1 MARKLPQDVRVE
13 QILSAARSCFLQDG
27 YYQTRVDDIALRAGL
42 SKGGVY
48 FHFRSKREIFLA
60 LVEHDYEQSM
70 GALREIVAS
79 PDDVP
84 RKLRALARHYF
95 QLFATNTDHARFMVL
110 LGDMAL
116 RDLET
121 RSLLQCLHRN
131 YINELT
137 SLLRQGLSEG
147 EMREE
152 LDVTAAAE
160 LLKSTIDG
168 VEMAFALGIPVRIDR
183 LLRTGLEV
191 VLHGVQRGAP
201 AANAGGG
208 E

>member
-13 QILSAARSCFLQDG
+13 QILGAARSCFLQDG

-79 PDDVP
+79 PDDVA
-84 RKLRALARHYF
+84 RKLRALARHFF
-95 QLFATNTDHARFMVL
+95 QLFATSTDHARFMVV

-116 RDLET
+116 RDHET
-121 RSLLQCLHRN
+121 RSLLQGLHRN

-147 EMREE
+147 EMRDE

-160 LLKSTIDG
+160 LLKAAIDG
-168 VEMAFALGIPVRIDR
+168 VEMAFALGIPIRIDR
-183 LLRTGLEV
+183 LLRTGLEI
-191 VLHGVQRGAP
+191 VLHGVQRGASS
-201 AANAGGG
+201 ASAGGG